1 MVPKPNLDG
10 NSIIHPFCLVHSVK
24 LYSLRHVESYR
35 TGAYAHS
42 GNYTR
47 DRDVWLQCVPPPKS
61 NEGFSNMV
69 LHTLSLGSLLIL
81 PWLEVSEKDEA
92 PFGPG
97 LFEVHPNNSHC
108 V

>member
-1 MVPKPNLDG
+1 
-10 NSIIHPFCLVHSVK
+10 
-24 LYSLRHVESYR
+24 
-35 TGAYAHS
+35 
-42 GNYTR
+42 
-47 DRDVWLQCVPPPKS
+47 
-61 NEGFSNMV
+61 MV